1 MGRLSFV
8 LGTAAKDHQ
17 EVLIDQLAD
26 QLKSAPATDTFFY
39 IVPNHIKFQTEIEVL
54 DQLRARQGKSSADR
68 FAASRVQTL
77 SISRLAWFLLRDT
90 PVLQRPR
97 LSIIGL
103 TMLVAKVV
111 QEHEAELQLYASE
124 AQ

>member
-77 SISRLAWFLLRDT
+77 
-90 PVLQRPR
+90 
-97 LSIIGL
+97 
-103 TMLVAKVV
+103 
-111 QEHEAELQLYASE
+111 
-124 AQ
+124 